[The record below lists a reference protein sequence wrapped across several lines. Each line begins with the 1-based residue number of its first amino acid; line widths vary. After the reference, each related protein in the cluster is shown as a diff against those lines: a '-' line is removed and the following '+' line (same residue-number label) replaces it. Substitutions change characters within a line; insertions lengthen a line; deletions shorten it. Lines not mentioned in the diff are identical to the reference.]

1 MYGGPVLFVKLAEVN
16 LHLVS
21 VSLSIKDHLVSA
33 CLSCPYAEKKGLHF
47 LFTLGSSAKCITSVS
62 IEPSF

>member
-1 MYGGPVLFVKLAEVN
+1 MYGGPVLYVKLAEVN

-47 LFTLGSSAKCITSVS
+47 LFTLGSSAKL
-62 IEPSF
+62 